1 MKIVITGGPGTGKTS
16 IIKSLKKKG
25 FNIYP
30 EVSREII
37 NEYRKL
43 GHKQLF
49 LSDPIKFSKI
59 LMEKRIVQ
67 YQNSIENNNK
77 FYFFDRGIPDILAYL
92 NFKKV
97 KFNSSLLTE
106 IKNYSYDLVF
116 FCEPWKQIFVNDPER
131 YEKYSELL
139 LINEELKKIY
149 YDLDYKPI
157 KLPENSVEERVNYIL
172 NSIK

>member
-16 IIKSLKKKG
+16 IIKALKKKG
-25 FNIYP
+25 FHIYP

-49 LSDPIKFSKI
+49 LSDPLKFSEI
-59 LMEKRIVQ
+59 LMEKRIIQ
-67 YQNSIENNNK
+67 HKNSNENKNK
-77 FYFFDRGIPDILAYL
+77 FYFFDRGIPDIIAYL

-97 KFNSSLLTE
+97 KFNPSLLKE
-106 IKNYSYDLVF
+106 IKNYTYDLIF
-116 FCEPWKQIFVNDPER
+116 LCEPWEQIFINDSER
-131 YEKYSELL
+131 YESYSELL
-139 LINEELKKIY
+139 LINEELKKTY
-149 YDLDYKPI
+149 HKLDYKPI
-157 KLPENSVEERVNYIL
+157 KLPECSVEERVKYIL

>member
-16 IIKSLKKKG
+16 IIKALKNKG
-25 FNIYP
+25 FHIYP

-49 LSDPIKFSKI
+49 LSDPLKFSKI

-67 YQNSIENNNK
+67 YKNSIENRNK
-77 FYFFDRGIPDILAYL
+77 LYFFDRGIPDIIAYL
-92 NFKKV
+92 NFKKA
-97 KFNSSLLTE
+97 KFNPSLFKK
-106 IKNYSYDLVF
+106 IKNYSYDLIF
-116 FCEPWKQIFVNDPER
+116 LCEPWKKIFINDSER
-131 YEKYSELL
+131 YESYSELL
-139 LINEELKKIY
+139 LINEELKKTY
-149 YDLDYKPI
+149 HKLDYKPI
-157 KLPENSVEERVNYIL
+157 KLPEGSVEERVNYIL